1 MAERKARRQSRGFLS
16 DYGLGIALGVI
27 FALTMLMHTWSGWMV
42 YANEQVQ
49 HGSAVVLWGN
59 DGYIWTW
66 LENTFQNW
74 QSEFLQ
80 MLATVVLT
88 TFLIHRH
95 SQQSADEMDAMN
107 AKIDHIMTLLEEH
120 SGGAA
125 KEPG

>member
-1 MAERKARRQSRGFLS
+1 MAESKTPRKRSGRFLS
-16 DYGLGIALGVI
+16 DYGLSVALAAI
-27 FALTMLMHTWSGWMV
+27 FIVTMLVHTWSGWMM
-42 YANEQVQ
+42 YAADQVQ
-49 HGSAVVLWGN
+49 HGSDPVLWGN
-59 DGYIWTW
+59 DGYIWWW

-107 AKIDHIMTLLEEH
+107 AKIDQIVAMLEEQA
-120 SGGAA
+120 GEAA
-125 KEPG
+125 S

>member
-1 MAERKARRQSRGFLS
+1 MAERPLRGARRFLS
-16 DYGLGIALGVI
+16 DYGLSIALAAI
-27 FALTMLMHTWSGWMV
+27 FIVTMLMHTWSGWMV

-49 HGSAVVLWGN
+49 HGGDPLLWGN

-107 AKIDHIMTLLEEH
+107 AKIDHIQAMLEEQ
-120 SGGAA
+120 SGTS
-125 KEPG
+125 KEAS

>member
-1 MAERKARRQSRGFLS
+1 MAERKAGRRGGPFLS
-16 DYGLGIALGVI
+16 DYGLSIVLAGIFVV
-27 FALTMLMHTWSGWMV
+27 TMLVHTWSGWMV
-42 YANEQVQ
+42 YASEQLQ
-49 HGSAVVLWGN
+49 HSGDPALWGD

-95 SQQSADEMDAMN
+95 SQQSADEMDVMN
-107 AKIDHIMTLLEEH
+107 AKIDHIVAMLEEREA
-120 SGGAA
+120 S
-125 KEPG
+125 

>member
-1 MAERKARRQSRGFLS
+1 MADKRRGRAGGRFLS
-16 DYGLGIALGVI
+16 DYGLGVALAGI
-27 FALTMLMHTWSGWMV
+27 FLVTMLMHTWSGWMV

-49 HGSAVVLWGN
+49 HGGSAVLWGN

-95 SQQSADEMDAMN
+95 SQQSADEMDGMN
-107 AKIDHIMTLLEEH
+107 AKIDHIMAMLEDG
-120 SGGAA
+120 SPSTKGA
-125 KEPG
+125 K